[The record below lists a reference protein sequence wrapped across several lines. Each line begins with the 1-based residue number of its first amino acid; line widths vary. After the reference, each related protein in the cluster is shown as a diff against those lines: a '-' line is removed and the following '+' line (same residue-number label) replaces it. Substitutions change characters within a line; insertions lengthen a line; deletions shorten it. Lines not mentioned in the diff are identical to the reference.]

1 MFSCGIDFARGFRLN
16 WFCVKADFPDKGGL
30 GMSEKPVSERL
41 FKDTLGTPM
50 SLGRLSVMKGL
61 GIDTQAL
68 ITKPFI
74 AIANS
79 FTEINPGHIHLRE
92 LAQAVKEGIIA
103 AGGLAFEFNV
113 PAPCDAIAEGNE
125 GMRHILPQRDLIAD
139 SVETFVR
146 SQLFDGVV
154 MVSSCDKINPGMLMA
169 AARLDLPAIFVP
181 GGPAMMNIRFVKPG
195 ASIDHKDHEDIT
207 SKLHT
212 VACATCGA
220 CEIMGTANT
229 FQLLAEAMGMALPGA
244 AAIPAAVMEK
254 RVMARASGER
264 IVQMVREGLTAR
276 RVLTRET
283 IENAIM
289 VDLAIGGSTNSTLHL
304 PALANQLGIDLDLD
318 AFNRYSRK
326 IPTLIGIAPNGPHGV
341 VDLYRAG
348 GVAAVMKR
356 LRDDLNLDC
365 MTVSGK
371 RIGEI
376 IDDADILD
384 ESVVHPKNDPVL
396 PEGGTVVLK
405 GNLAPDCAVIKQSAV
420 IPSMRAFEGKA
431 RVFDSEEAA
440 ITALQSGEIGP
451 GTVIVIRYEG
461 PKGGPGMPEM
471 LSVTAIITLMKL
483 ERVALVTDGRFSGA
497 TDGPCVGHVTPE
509 AFEGGPIA
517 LLRDGDTIRID
528 IPNRALSVDLTPLE
542 IETRR
547 KGWVRLEKPTTS
559 RYLKMYR
566 KLVGPASKGAV
577 LQA

>member
-1 MFSCGIDFARGFRLN
+1 MS
-16 WFCVKADFPDKGGL
+16 DKPN
-30 GMSEKPVSERL
+30 SEKL
-41 FKDTLGTPM
+41 FKDTLGAPM

-61 GIDTQAL
+61 GIDPNSL
-68 ITKPFI
+68 MTKPFI
-74 AIANS
+74 AVANS

-92 LAQAVKEGIIA
+92 IAQAVREGVIA
-103 AGGLAFEFNV
+103 AGGIPFEFNV
-113 PAPCDAIAEGNE
+113 PAPCDAVAEGND

-154 MVSSCDKINPGMLMA
+154 LVSGCDKINPGMLMA

-195 ASIDHKDHEDIT
+195 GSIDHKDHEDIF
-207 SKLHT
+207 SKLQAVT
-212 VACATCGA
+212 CGTCGA

-229 FQLLAEAMGMALPGA
+229 FQLLSEALGMALSGA
-244 AAIPAAVMEK
+244 AAIPAVAMEK
-254 RVMARASGER
+254 RVKARASGER
-264 IVQMVREGLTAR
+264 IVEMVREGLTTGR
-276 RVLTRET
+276 ILTRKA

-304 PALANQLGIDLDLD
+304 PALAAQLGIEIDIDL
-318 AFNRYSRK
+318 FNKFATK
-326 IPTLIGIAPNGPHGV
+326 IPTLLRIAPNGPHGV

-356 LRDDLNLDC
+356 LREDLHLDC
-365 MTVSGK
+365 ATVGGK
-371 RIGEI
+371 TIGEI
-376 IDDADILD
+376 IDEAQVLDDTVVYSKDA
-384 ESVVHPKNDPVL
+384 PVL
-396 PEGGTVVLK
+396 PEGGTVALK
-405 GNLAPDCAVIKQSAV
+405 GNLAPDGAVIKQSAV
-420 IPSMRAFEGKA
+420 IPSMRTFEGKA
-431 RVFDSEEAA
+431 RVFNSEEDALH
-440 ITALQSGEIGP
+440 ALQSGEIGP

-471 LSVTAIITLMKL
+471 LSVTATITLMRL

-509 AFEGGPIA
+509 AYLGGPLA
-517 LLRDGDTIRID
+517 LLEDGDLIKID
-528 IPNRALSVDLTPLE
+528 IPNRSLSVALSPEELAQ
-542 IETRR
+542 RSSA
-547 KGWVRLEKPTTS
+547 WVRHERPVAS
-559 RYLKMYR
+559 HYLKMYR